1 MPSSLS
7 LPHLSLDDDNF
18 DKWTTT
24 GKRVHFD
31 KEEDRSLIISAD
43 DTPPRRGGSSSSDN
57 SSNRSIGI
65 SDDRTSQKSRPNN
78 DRVGELHFNTM
89 SREAQDLF
97 ASTESEESPTKSQS
111 PTRQR
116 GSGNL
121 MDFPMTE
128 TPVATLSSPFKS
140 PGKGKKKKK
149 AGGEYSHSQ
158 SPAKSPNPK
167 KNGKKGKGDVD
178 DAWNELPPLKKEATA
193 PSTPSRAQAQVQ
205 IGSSGAALASSTIT
219 NTTTAAA
226 NAAYITFIAVSN
238 ALKSL
243 QTSSVEDVL
252 KRMRTHS
259 RSVAFL
265 ALLLVTVL
273 SFHDLSLAAL
283 YRGHGGIADMLA
295 LRGYNGHKLSTQE
308 SLDIA
313 RAGMADI
320 HLTRDITHDADWR
333 NKIAGTP
340 TDTDTTIDDTSKS
353 KHKKKQLLY
362 LKIVSPKENAVIGP
376 AADSLQLELV
386 GRALDPAY
394 YRRQRNGNEESNS
407 NQASPTHL
415 NVTLIVLLDGR
426 ELRFTNTNKN
436 AHTESQ
442 DVQHTNTHLVL
453 LDKSLQADFSLKK
466 HNIER
471 GVHLIE
477 VTAIV
482 HNAEYT
488 KQGDDTRSLASVGIY
503 YLGTDEERE
512 QRIRTHNQMQTSI
525 SATPNG
531 EQEQLKQRASG
542 ISSGGAEAETHAI
555 VGDDT
560 GTPTLHSVPE
570 LKVTLV
576 SVEREQ
582 DSATTPLGSGEDSR
596 SSSTNHG
603 ADQRSENSHLPDSAI
618 DDDEM
623 KTQYDTSIYLEI
635 ITPSNG
641 AVFSDA
647 SEVTVEANL
656 LVEKVLLPTSQLL
669 LIFNGRRYDITQN
682 ALEQLQTADLSD
694 SNIKYRKIYANL
706 GNLEAGAKHE
716 LQLSL
721 VNLDDDFSMTT
732 DVITVTTK

>member
-1 MPSSLS
+1 
-7 LPHLSLDDDNF
+7 
-18 DKWTTT
+18 
-24 GKRVHFD
+24 
-31 KEEDRSLIISAD
+31 
-43 DTPPRRGGSSSSDN
+43 
-57 SSNRSIGI
+57 
-65 SDDRTSQKSRPNN
+65 
-78 DRVGELHFNTM
+78 
-89 SREAQDLF
+89 
-97 ASTESEESPTKSQS
+97 
-111 PTRQR
+111 
-116 GSGNL
+116 
-121 MDFPMTE
+121 MDFPATE

-140 PGKGKKKKK
+140 PGKGKKKK

-205 IGSSGAALASSTIT
+205 IGGSGAALASSTSTVT

-226 NAAYITFIAVSN
+226 NAADITFMAVSN

-243 QTSSVEDVL
+243 QTSSVQDVL

-259 RSVAFL
+259 CSLAFL

-273 SFHDLSLAAL
+273 SFHDLSLAVL
-283 YRGHGGIADMLA
+283 YRGHGGITDMLA
-295 LRGYNGHKLSTQE
+295 LRGYNGRKLSTQE

-320 HLTRDITHDADWR
+320 HLTRNITHDADWR

-340 TDTDTTIDDTSKS
+340 TDTDTDTTTDAASKS

-362 LKIVSPKENAVIGP
+362 LKIVSPKENAVVGP

-415 NVTLIVLLDGR
+415 NVTMTVLLDGR

-436 AHTESQ
+436 ANTNTESQ
-442 DVQHTNTHLVL
+442 DVQHTNTYLVL
-453 LDKSLQADFSLKK
+453 LDKSMQADFSLKK

-512 QRIRTHNQMQTSI
+512 QRIRTHTQMQTYI

-531 EQEQLKQRASG
+531 EQEQLNQRAAG
-542 ISSGGAEAETHAI
+542 ISSEGAEAETHVI

-682 ALEQLQTADLSD
+682 ALEQLQMADLSD